1 MLILLLR
8 LLVNMVV
15 SSMHNFLLDE
25 SILVHLGDVLSG
37 VDLVVTGLG
46 ERHNQASAKA
56 AAG

>member
-1 MLILLLR
+1 MR